1 MSRSWDVF
9 CKVIDNFGDAAVCWR
24 LARQIAREHGGQV
37 RLWIDSLDAL
47 HALCPQLDVAQSKQ
61 VLDGIEVRTWAA
73 GANFGAPPEIVIEAF
88 GCGLPEGYVESMA
101 GRSPRPAWIILEY
114 LSAEPWVAA
123 HHKMPS
129 PHPRLPLERHFFFP
143 GIAEGTGGVL
153 REASLEPRRSAFES
167 APDSR
172 AQFWKAQGFESP
184 DAHAIGVSLFGYENA
199 AVQGML
205 DTWSEGPAEVVVAVP
220 ASRIRPQVVEYFGGG
235 DPGDGTC
242 LKRGRLEVRLL
253 PFLTQSVYDE
263 LLWACDWN
271 FVRGEDSFVRAQWA
285 RRPFVWHI
293 YPQAEKAHLAKL
305 GAFLDAYCMGLD
317 ERVSAPLRSLWAVW
331 NSPDPAPGTL
341 GPLWKSLQE
350 HRPALQSHAGD
361 WAGTLAK
368 PGELA
373 ANLAQYCEERL
384 K

>member
-1 MSRSWDVF
+1 ML
-9 CKVIDNFGDAAVCWR
+9 AAGPQ
-24 LARQIAREHGGQV
+24 LAREHGGRV
-37 RLWIDSLDAL
+37 RLWIDSPQTLQ
-47 HALCPQLDVAQSKQ
+47 ALCPQIDVAQSGQ
-61 VLDGIEVRTWAA
+61 VVGGIEVRAWNADA
-73 GANFGAPPEIVIEAF
+73 EFGAPAEIVIEAF
-88 GCGLPEGYVESMA
+88 GCGLPEAYVETMA
-101 GRSPRPAWIILEY
+101 SRSPAPVWIILEY

-123 HHKMPS
+123 HHRMAS

-143 GIAEGTGGVL
+143 GVAAGTGGVL

-172 AQFWKAQGFESP
+172 SRFWEGRGFESP
-184 DAHAIGVSLFGYENA
+184 DANATVVSVFGYENA
-199 AVQGML
+199 AIHGML
-205 DTWSEGPAEVVVAVP
+205 GTWSEGPGEVVVAVP
-220 ASRIRPQVVEYFGGG
+220 ASRIRPQVVDFFGGG
-235 DPGDGTC
+235 DPGNGKC
-242 LKRGRLEVRLL
+242 LKQGRLEIRLL
-253 PFLTQSVYDE
+253 PFLSQSVYDE

-293 YPQAEKAHLAKL
+293 YPQAEEAHLAKL

-317 ERVSAPLRSLWAVW
+317 DRLSEPLRRLWAVW
-331 NSPDPAPGTL
+331 NSTDPAPGTL
-341 GPLWKSLQE
+341 SPVWKSLQE
-350 HRPALQSHAGD
+350 HRPALQRHARD
-361 WAGTLAK
+361 WAETLAK

>member
-1 MSRSWDVF
+1 M
-9 CKVIDNFGDAAVCWR
+9 
-24 LARQIAREHGGQV
+24 
-37 RLWIDSLDAL
+37 
-47 HALCPQLDVAQSKQ
+47 
-61 VLDGIEVRTWAA
+61 
-73 GANFGAPPEIVIEAF
+73 
-88 GCGLPEGYVESMA
+88 
-101 GRSPRPAWIILEY
+101 LE
-114 LSAEPWVAA
+114 
-123 HHKMPS
+123 
-129 PHPRLPLERHFFFP
+129 
-143 GIAEGTGGVL
+143 
-153 REASLEPRRSAFES
+153 
-167 APDSR
+167 
-172 AQFWKAQGFESP
+172 
-184 DAHAIGVSLFGYENA
+184 
-199 AVQGML
+199 
-205 DTWSEGPAEVVVAVP
+205 TWSEGPGEVVVAVP
-220 ASRIRPQVVEYFGGG
+220 ASRIRPQVVEFFGGG

-253 PFLTQSVYDE
+253 PFLSQSVYDE

-305 GAFLDAYCMGLD
+305 GAFLEAYCLGLD
-317 ERVSAPLRSLWAVW
+317 ERLSGPLRSLWAVW

-350 HRPALQSHAGD
+350 HRPALQRHARD